1 MLVAENLRRSSYKA
15 LILLLKIIP
24 MLIAFFDC
32 LSTTLYFFDI
42 QCDWIS
48 YIAGISLLPLAFIY
62 LASFVFR
69 FCAYHRM
76 FIYYVVV
83 NNILSAIDYYN
94 QIGFGPAPYMIIAC
108 ISLFLILYLH
118 QNDKRCKKS
127 STKDN
132 R

>member
-1 MLVAENLRRSSYKA
+1 VENLKRSSYKA

-62 LASFVFR
+62 LASLLVIVIGIVVG
-69 FCAYHRM
+69 M
-76 FIYYVVV
+76 FGSGRAVRK
-83 NNILSAIDYYN
+83 
-94 QIGFGPAPYMIIAC
+94 
-108 ISLFLILYLH
+108 YL
-118 QNDKRCKKS
+118 KV
-127 STKDN
+127 
-132 R
+132 